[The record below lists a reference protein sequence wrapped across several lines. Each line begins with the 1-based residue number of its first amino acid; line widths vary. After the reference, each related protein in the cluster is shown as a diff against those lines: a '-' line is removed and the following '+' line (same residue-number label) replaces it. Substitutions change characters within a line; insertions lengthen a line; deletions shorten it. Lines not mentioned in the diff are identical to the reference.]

1 MKNAREEPG
10 YEAEYE
16 LHYGEEPGYEAGY
29 ELHYGVR
36 NGVNGVSMHV
46 SFKKAAANL
55 DGNSDFLSLRVKTE
69 EEQV

>member
-1 MKNAREEPG
+1 MGRSLGMRLDMVYAMESIDC
-10 YEAEYE
+10 
-16 LHYGEEPGYEAGY
+16 LCI
-29 ELHYGVR
+29 
-36 NGVNGVSMHV
+36 V

>member
-1 MKNAREEPG
+1 MRPDTSYTMGRSLGMRLDMVYAMESIDC
-10 YEAEYE
+10 
-16 LHYGEEPGYEAGY
+16 LCI
-29 ELHYGVR
+29 
-36 NGVNGVSMHV
+36 V